1 MDDFNFL
8 ISFYSGNIRGTPI
21 LQENISLISD
31 ILEMTDT
38 YPRTRR
44 IYLWRL
50 ISKEKFDSIDNCF

>member
-44 IYLWRL
+44 IYL
-50 ISKEKFDSIDNCF
+50 